1 MSTIRVAS
9 YNTRDFLE
17 DPYAAARVVR
27 AIDPDVLCLQEVP
40 RRLFSTHRVANFAR
54 DCGMYWS
61 GRHRGSGGT
70 TIFTSLRVDVVESRH
85 QRLRVA
91 FLQRTRGFALARVA
105 APGREP
111 IAVASV
117 HLSLDARERAAHA
130 QVILRAV
137 NVGGEVVLAGD
148 LNENES
154 GDAWKAFAGVMRPV
168 SPMTPTFP
176 AIRPRRVLDVIFASS
191 GLQAEPHVALD
202 IPEADLVAGSDHRPT
217 WVDIRLEEPSV
228 VQERAEDASARA
240 SESVTEEMVQEAE
253 SEAAQ
258 VATEPAEQ
266 ASAGDVTDGRN
277 G

>member
-1 MSTIRVAS
+1 MAS

-40 RRLFSTHRVANFAR
+40 RRLFSTQRVANFAQQ
-54 DCGMYWS
+54 CGMYWS

-85 QRLRVA
+85 TRLRVA
-91 FLQRTRGFALARVA
+91 RLQRTRGFALARVA

-117 HLSLDARERAAHA
+117 HLGLDARERAAHA

-154 GDAWKAFAGVMRPV
+154 GQAWQAFAGVMRLV
-168 SPMTPTFP
+168 SPLTPTYP
-176 AIRPRRVLDVIFASS
+176 ATRPRKVLDVIFASP
-191 GLQAEPHVALD
+191 GLLAEPHVPIA

-217 WVDIRLEEPSV
+217 WVDLRLGEPTPL
-228 VQERAEDASARA
+228 QERADEATAEVSA
-240 SESVTEEMVQEAE
+240 SVTDEMVQHAE
-253 SEAAQ
+253 SAGGG
-258 VATEPAEQ
+258 PADP
-266 ASAGDVTDGRN
+266 AG
-277 G
+277 